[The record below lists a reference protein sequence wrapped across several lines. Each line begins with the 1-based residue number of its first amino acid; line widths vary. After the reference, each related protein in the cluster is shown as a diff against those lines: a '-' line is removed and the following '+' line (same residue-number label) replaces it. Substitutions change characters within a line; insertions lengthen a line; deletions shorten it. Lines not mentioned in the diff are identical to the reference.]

1 MSRDGQSDRETIQHI
16 EALKGAEARK
26 FFEVIAWQAR
36 VCSEHQ

>member
-1 MSRDGQSDRETIQHI
+1 MSRDGESDREMIRHL
-16 EALKGAEARK
+16 EALKGTEARK